1 LNKAGLLQ
9 VYIHT
14 QKKVLIEVNPHI
26 RIPRTFKRFSGLM
39 GKFTLNFIKMLVKCN
54 GTNLAIVFH
63 SVQLLHKLSI
73 RSVNGTEKLLRVIKN
88 PITDHLPTNA
98 HKISLSWDAP
108 TVRLSEYLP
117 KIPEDQS
124 IVVAVGAMAH
134 GTDDFAD
141 SYVDEKIGV
150 SEYSLSASVACGK
163 IACAVEDLWG
173 IL

>member
-1 LNKAGLLQ
+1 
-9 VYIHT
+9 
-14 QKKVLIEVNPHI
+14 
-26 RIPRTFKRFSGLM
+26 M
-39 GKFTLNFIKMLVKCN
+39 C
-54 GTNLAIVFH
+54 VFL
-63 SVQLLHKLSI
+63 VQLLHKLSI
-73 RSVNGTEKLLRVIKN
+73 RSVNGSEKLLRVIKN

-98 HKISLSWDAP
+98 RKISLSWDAP

-117 KIPEDQS
+117 SIPEDQS
-124 IVVAVGAMAH
+124 IVVAIGAMAH

-163 IACAVEDLWG
+163 IACAVEDMWG